1 MSIQLTP
8 EQEQRIRSVVNAGAY
23 RSAEEALDAAVAAV
37 EIAAAP
43 DFEGTQ
49 EDLEELLLAGLNSG
63 DPAEADENFWNRL
76 RAETDKMAAQRQ
88 AGKPIR
94 EN

>member
-8 EQEQRIRSVVNAGAY
+8 EQAIRSVVNAGAY
-23 RSAEEALDAAVAAV
+23 RSDEEALDAAVAAV

-49 EDLEELLLAGLNSG
+49 EELEELLLEGLNSG
-63 DPAEADENFWNRL
+63 KPLEADEKFWDRL
-76 RAETDKMAAQRQ
+76 KAETDMIATEQQ
-88 AGKPIR
+88 ARKPIP
-94 EN
+94 